1 MRSVSGIVYSLAR
14 ARLGEKSSQLTSPE
28 RLTLPNTNNM
38 DKETFRLQIDNMK
51 LQARMERWPLS
62 RSVQA

>member
-14 ARLGEKSSQLTSPE
+14 ARLGEKSSQLTSPD